1 MSIIRIHDL
10 GPDGL
15 DLFQDSEGFMDSL
28 NDDEMKAV
36 NGGISISLSNS
47 LSISN
52 SASVTNSLT
61 NSNSI
66 SNSNTFTNTNT
77 RGRR

>member
-36 NGGISISLSNS
+36 NGGLTFSFSNSVSLSNS
-47 LSISN
+47 VSN
-52 SASVTNSLT
+52 SNSFS